1 MQERKYQGREGRRA
15 VSVGW
20 KLFAYLMVFVLFIL
34 AVIWFFQIHLLDY
47 FYRNTKYKELETI
60 SGIVAEYVDT
70 DSLEEAV
77 DSCAAEYAMC
87 IRVFRKT
94 ELVANE
100 VANADVVSECVIH
113 QLSQAELNNFYQ
125 KAKEGGGVYAA
136 TKEMRSHH
144 DIFFDRWNPDKL
156 YVDRISLGMVY
167 NTVIPGADGAEY
179 MIMLGAELTPVDATV
194 NTLKTQFIWIV
205 SVLTVAAFLLA
216 FLISRNIS
224 GPISKMNRSAKKLAE
239 GRYDVTFDGRGYREI
254 RELADSLNYA
264 SEELSRSDR
273 LQRELIANVSHDL
286 RTPLTMIKGYSE
298 VMRDI
303 PGENTPENLQVVI
316 DETTRLSELVSD
328 MLDLSRIRAGTR
340 QPQPTRFCLTDAVR
354 EVLGRYDK
362 LIHMDGYRIDF
373 SAQADVYVVADRV
386 MVLQVLYNLINNAIH
401 YVGEDKCVVVEQMVE
416 EGKVRIAVT
425 DHGVGIEPEQLDR
438 IWDRYYKVDRVH
450 KRAAVGTG
458 LGLSIVKGI
467 LESHRAAYGVKSA
480 PGRGS
485 SFWFALPISVESDGA
500 DMIKSEEIE

>member
-1 MQERKYQGREGRRA
+1 MAREKREKVRGGRA
-15 VSVGW
+15 VGVGW

-34 AVIWFFQIHLLDY
+34 GVIWFFQIHMLDY
-47 FYRNTKYKELETI
+47 FYKNTKYKELETI
-60 SGIVAEYVDT
+60 SEIVAEYVDT
-70 DSLEEAV
+70 ESLEEAV
-77 DSCAAEYAMC
+77 DSCAAEYSTC
-87 IRVFRKT
+87 IRVFRQADQ
-94 ELVANE
+94 VANE
-100 VANADVVSECVIH
+100 VANADVVMDCLIH
-113 QLSQAELNNFYQ
+113 DLSQSELNDFYR
-125 KAKEGGGVYAA
+125 KTKVGGGVYAA
-136 TKEMRSHH
+136 TKEMRTRR
-144 DIFFDRWNPDKL
+144 DTFFDRWNPDAL
-156 YVDRISLGMVY
+156 FIDRVSLGMVY
-167 NTVIPGADGAEY
+167 NTIIPGAEGAEY

-224 GPISKMNRSAKKLAE
+224 GPISKMNRAAKRLAE

-264 SEELSRSDR
+264 SEELSRTDQ

-328 MLDLSRIRAGTR
+328 MLDLSRIRTGTR

-362 LIHMDGYRIDF
+362 LVHMDGYRIDF
-373 SAQADVYVVADRV
+373 VALSEVYVVADRV
-386 MVLQVLYNLINNAIH
+386 MILQVLYNLINNAIH

-416 EGKVRIAVT
+416 GDKVRIAVT

-467 LESHRAAYGVKSA
+467 LESHRAAYGVRSA

-485 SFWFALPISVESDGA
+485 SFWFALPLSMGDDQISID
-500 DMIKSEEIE
+500 SEELE